1 MQSVTMGK
9 FTASGQLNS
18 PLYFLSSLVCSLS
31 LMATSLCSFLCV
43 LGHIFS
49 VAFRLQTR
57 QDPKKKK
64 GDTYSYSFHLINL
77 REGLYFILFCYF
89 IILFFW

>member
-31 LMATSLCSFLCV
+31 LMATSLCFFLCV
-43 LGHIFS
+43 LGHIF
-49 VAFRLQTR
+49 FCGLQA
-57 QDPKKKK
+57 PNEAGSKKKRRV
-64 GDTYSYSFHLINL
+64 TLIL
-77 REGLYFILFCYF
+77 TVFI
-89 IILFFW
+89 